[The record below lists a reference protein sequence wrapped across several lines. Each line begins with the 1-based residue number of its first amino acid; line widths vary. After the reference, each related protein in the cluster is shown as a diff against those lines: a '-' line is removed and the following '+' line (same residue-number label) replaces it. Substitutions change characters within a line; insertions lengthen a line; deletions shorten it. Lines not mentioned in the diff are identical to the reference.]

1 LFAESLSLD
10 LHLRFTDPA
19 APLFIDV
26 EDEDCNTLFVI
37 STSQVPGSN
46 PHRHQAPFN
55 GSSINKKRVLDEDPS
70 SGLANP
76 KTKKAMK
83 VVQLAA
89 ADARAD
95 NITPR
100 SSSHHPP
107 RPTVPISPAPH
118 LPLPFSQRQEDG
130 PLFLPGSQVTVA
142 ELGIEN
148 MDVDDLVEMLE
159 GDGQEVGF
167 DFGSQQLDANE
178 SGGVCGGPELGDE
191 PELMLTQAKD
201 VEGEPISKVVHFRT

>member
-37 STSQVPGSN
+37 STSQVPGGN
-46 PHRHQAPFN
+46 PHRHQAPLN
-55 GSSINKKRVLDEDPS
+55 GSSLNKKRVFDEDLS

-89 ADARAD
+89 ADTRAD
-95 NITPR
+95 NIPLR
-100 SSSHHPP
+100 SSSRHPP

-118 LPLPFSQRQEDG
+118 LPFSQRQEDG

-148 MDVDDLVEMLE
+148 MDADDLVEMLE

-167 DFGSQQLDANE
+167 DFGSQLDAHE
-178 SGGVCGGPELGDE
+178 SRGGGGGPE
-191 PELMLTQAKD
+191 ELMLTQAKD
-201 VEGEPISKVVHFRT
+201 LEGEPISKVIHFRT